1 MTRTAA
7 SVTPSGTVELAG
19 RTWEWGAEETPRDSE
34 RDPVPYLTWYRV
46 LFRRSDDPEQLA
58 RARAGIPPDGWSER
72 TLRSVLRAARE
83 VVWRDGDGRLWEL
96 RVEGWA
102 PGQEEAESGERRV
115 VLSPAHGGEGAP
127 TATGSLEHPA
137 GGLRSLTAASDEALQ
152 DLLDSAAPA

>member
-1 MTRTAA
+1 VTA
-7 SVTPSGTVELAG
+7 SGTVELAG
-19 RTWEWGAEETPRDSE
+19 RTWEWGAEETPRDPE

-58 RARAGIPPDGWSER
+58 RTRAGIPPDGWSER

-102 PGQEEAESGERRV
+102 PGDEEAGSGDRRV
-115 VLSPAHGGEGAP
+115 VLSPAGDSDAAPSPDEPLARGARD
-127 TATGSLEHPA
+127 
-137 GGLRSLTAASDEALQ
+137 LRSLTAASDEALQ
-152 DLLDSAAPA
+152 DLLDSATPA